1 MQSIHGRMALGRKLQ
16 QPWKEIL
23 GSRMGGLGDGVW
35 ILGGHI
41 PFTLLTPPSWRGHRG
56 GPDGGS
62 VATNLSQKAMAT
74 WLKRCLWEK
83 MARIMQ
89 AEEEGR
95 IHIPAT
101 PGTGSATH
109 LFRAFRVKVHLK
121 MGEKRIA
128 FQKKI
133 GLQREYFENK
143 CLEIFLFRDYC

>member
-16 QPWKEIL
+16 QPWKEIP
-23 GSRMGGLGDGVW
+23 GSRVGGLGDGVW

-41 PFTLLTPPSWRGHRG
+41 PFTLLTPLSWGGHRG

-74 WLKRCLWEK
+74 WLKRRLGEK

-95 IHIPAT
+95 VHIPAT

-109 LFRAFRVKVHLK
+109 LFRAFRVKVALK
-121 MGEKRIA
+121 NGREKDCFSKENWTTERI
-128 FQKKI
+128 F
-133 GLQREYFENK
+133 
-143 CLEIFLFRDYC
+143 